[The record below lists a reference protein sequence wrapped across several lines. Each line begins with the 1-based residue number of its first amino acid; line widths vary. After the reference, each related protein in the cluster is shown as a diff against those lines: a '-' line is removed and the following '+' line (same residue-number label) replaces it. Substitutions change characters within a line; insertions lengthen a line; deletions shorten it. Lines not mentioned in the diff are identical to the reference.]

1 MKTGYII
8 RGLILIF
15 LGSVILLDNLNI
27 IDFYWS
33 SVWRFWPVIFILIG
47 VNMLVSRMKNK
58 QLAPILVASITVLI
72 LGIIGYQGLKPN
84 DTSWVILKDGKNKP
98 KLSYKKAYFIESYQG
113 SKNVEL
119 NIAGAAGNFDL
130 RDTTQSL
137 FEAEVS
143 QSIGNYSLK
152 RTKNDS
158 LEVLNFKMRDGQS
171 SLNLNDLDQ
180 IRTEIS
186 LNQAPIWD
194 LNLSMGAGSIDF
206 DLTPY
211 KVKSLKFEGGAAS
224 LEAKIG
230 NKQELTNVSV
240 EAGAASI
247 KIEVPKESGCRIELA
262 DVAISSNNFSDFIKK
277 ADGSYE
283 TSNYSTS
290 INKVNITFKGAVS
303 SFKVNRY

>member
-27 IDFYWS
+27 VEFYWS

-47 VNMLVSRMKNK
+47 MNMIVSRMQNK
-58 QLAPILVASITVLI
+58 KLAPAIVASITLAL
-72 LGIIGYQGLKPN
+72 LGIIGYQGLQPKE
-84 DTSWVILKDGKNKP
+84 SGWVFITDGIKKP
-98 KLSYKKAYFIESYQG
+98 KLSYNKAYFIESYQG
-113 SKNVEL
+113 SKNVQL
-119 NIAGAAGNFDL
+119 NIGGAAGNFDL
-130 RDTTQSL
+130 RDTTSSL

-143 QSIGNYSLK
+143 QTIGNYTLK
-152 RTKNDS
+152 KTKKDS
-158 LEVLNFKMRDGQS
+158 LDVLNFKMRDGQS
-171 SLNLNDLDQ
+171 KLNLNDLDDNQ
-180 IRTEIS
+180 TAIS

-194 LNLSMGAGSIDF
+194 INLMMGAGSIDF

-211 KVKSLKFEGGAAS
+211 KVRSLKFEGGAAS
-224 LEAKIG
+224 LDAKIG
-230 NKQELTNVSV
+230 DRQELTDVSV

-247 KIEVPKESGCRIELA
+247 KIEVPKESGCRIELD
-262 DVAISSNNFSDFIKK
+262 DVAISSNNFSEFIKK

-290 INKVNITFKGAVS
+290 KNKVNIIFKGAVS
-303 SFKVNRY
+303 SFKVERY